1 MQAGAQQKR
10 WERTRMLL
18 PFQVSGVSL
27 CSTVTVL
34 TLSATSDSYT
44 RVYVCTLCRTE
55 SWNIN
60 LPLHCN
66 VILFY
71 HCPPQLEML
80 QHSCFLPAAF
90 QRVPGLHSLW
100 PLGWPAVSVTI
111 SQLHVVLQRSSSVL
125 TTVFSTFWKA
135 TTLYTV
141 KNEGKEELNTCH
153 WNDCEHFVFIS
164 YCGRKGGNRYRR

>member
-71 HCPPQLEML
+71 HCPSQWRDVTAFLLPPCSIPACSRPPLPLASRMTRSQC
-80 QHSCFLPAAF
+80 HHLPATCGPPTLLLGTHHRIF
-90 QRVPGLHSLW
+90 HLLKSHHLIHRKERGERRTKYLPLKWLW
-100 PLGWPAVSVTI
+100 
-111 SQLHVVLQRSSSVL
+111 
-125 TTVFSTFWKA
+125 TFCVYILLWE
-135 TTLYTV
+135 
-141 KNEGKEELNTCH
+141 EGGE
-153 WNDCEHFVFIS
+153 
-164 YCGRKGGNRYRR
+164 